1 MDGYE
6 RAKLV
11 DIIRVEILFA
21 IWSFSNFRHE
31 NCSFFY
37 LWVSANY
44 DYRVISNER
53 HAH

>member
-1 MDGYE
+1 MIWADVG
-6 RAKLV
+6 
-11 DIIRVEILFA
+11 IIPLEFLFA
-21 IWSFSNFRHE
+21 IWSISNVRNE
-31 NCSFFY
+31 NCSFFFY